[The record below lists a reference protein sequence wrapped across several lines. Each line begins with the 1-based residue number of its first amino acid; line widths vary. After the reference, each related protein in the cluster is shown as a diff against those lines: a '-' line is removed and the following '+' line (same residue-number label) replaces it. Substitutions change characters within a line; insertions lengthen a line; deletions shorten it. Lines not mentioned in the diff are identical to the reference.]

1 MTVTVTAPASA
12 PDPEQI
18 EEATDTLAQLVDYLR
33 TEPPTAD
40 VLTLLAP
47 LLDEDD
53 GVPML
58 LSDVLRAAAR
68 AVATNTEP
76 PRSDVNSVV
85 TTLRE
90 AATEIMQWHTLHWE
104 VRDLA
109 RATATP
115 GDAAS

>member
-1 MTVTVTAPASA
+1 MTAPLTA
-12 PDPEQI
+12 PTPAQI
-18 EEATDTLAQLVDYLR
+18 EQATDTLAQLVDYLR

-40 VLTLLAP
+40 VLVLLTP

-68 AVATNTEP
+68 AVATHAEP
-76 PRSDVNSVV
+76 YNSDVNSAV

-90 AATEIMQWHTLHWE
+90 AATEIMQWHSLHWE

-109 RATATP
+109 RATAP
-115 GDAAS
+115 EAAS

>member
-1 MTVTVTAPASA
+1 MTARVTAPTT
-12 PDPEQI
+12 DQI
-18 EEATDTLAQLVDYLR
+18 EQATDTLAQLVDYLR

-40 VLTLLAP
+40 VLPLLAP

-58 LSDVLRAAAR
+58 LSDALRAAAR
-68 AVATNTEP
+68 AIATNTQP
-76 PRSDVNSVV
+76 HSSDVNSVV

-104 VRDLA
+104 VRDLR
-109 RATATP
+109 RATVSTSE
-115 GDAAS
+115 AS